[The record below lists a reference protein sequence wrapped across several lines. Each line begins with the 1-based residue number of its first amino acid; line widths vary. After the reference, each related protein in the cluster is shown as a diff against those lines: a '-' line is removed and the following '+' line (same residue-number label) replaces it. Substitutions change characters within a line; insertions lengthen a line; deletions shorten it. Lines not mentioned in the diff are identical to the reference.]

1 MIPIAAKNVRHMM
14 SRRRSII
21 IVEMDLLDGFS
32 SCRYKVL
39 IRSPLLPGVSVPT
52 NVPIMDTLHE
62 FLREYFSSSVS
73 IIFFQR
79 RPFSSIII
87 GIMRKAVIK

>member
-1 MIPIAAKNVRHMM
+1 M
-14 SRRRSII
+14 I
-21 IVEMDLLDGFS
+21 IVERDLLDGFS

-52 NVPIMDTLHE
+52 NIPIIEALQE
-62 FLREYFSSSVS
+62 FFRLYFSPIVS

-79 RPFSSIII
+79 RPFSIIVS
-87 GIMRKAVIK
+87 GIMRKAAVK